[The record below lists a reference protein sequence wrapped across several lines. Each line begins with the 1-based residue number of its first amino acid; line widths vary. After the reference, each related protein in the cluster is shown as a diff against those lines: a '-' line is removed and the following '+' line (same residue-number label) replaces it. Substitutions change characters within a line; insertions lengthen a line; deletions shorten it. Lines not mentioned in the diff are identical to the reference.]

1 MNDQSEFQIG
11 FVVNLP
17 RGQIDTVRFTQVN
30 DGGAHVILNDNFS
43 WPVYYVIGKKLFL
56 TEDDALAAAET
67 ARKKKIASLRKQI
80 EKLEKMSFT
89 TGESHD

>member
-17 RGQIDTVRFTQVN
+17 RGQIDAVRYSEVN
-30 DGGAHVILNDNFS
+30 DGSARVTMNGRLP
-43 WPVYYVIGKKLFL
+43 WPVYYAIGKKLFL